1 MSNPWLSIPLADYEG
16 HMCSPEVQQ
25 LGVLSE
31 LFGEALVRCQ
41 PASVAVLGIAGG
53 NGLDHVDPRI
63 TKRVVGLD
71 LNPLFLEEVRSRY
84 EGTCN
89 LDLHC
94 VDLAEQ
100 RIECEP
106 VQLVHAA
113 LVFEHAGVD
122 RCLENALSLVGVGG
136 ALSAVLQLPSEADQA
151 VGSSDFPS
159 MLSLKDH
166 FSFVDPFWLKS
177 ELAKRGFRLMHEV
190 HRSVPAGKRF
200 WNRNLRAKLSSSPE
214 PVDKLDFSLVTL

>member
-1 MSNPWLSIPLADYEG
+1 MSDPWLNIPLADYEG

-25 LGVLSE
+25 LDALSE
-31 LFGEALVRCQ
+31 LFGVALGRCQ
-41 PASVAVLGIAGG
+41 PMSVAILGIAGG
-53 NGLDHVDPRI
+53 NGLDRVDPSI

-71 LNPLFLEEVRSRY
+71 LNPLFLAEVRNRY
-84 EGTCN
+84 GAICN

-94 VDLAEQ
+94 VDLAAQ
-100 RIECEP
+100 QVACGP

-122 RCLENALSLVGVGG
+122 RCLENAVSLVGPDG
-136 ALSAVLQLPSEADQA
+136 ALSAVLQLPSELGHA

-166 FSFVDPFWLKS
+166 FTFVDPAWLSK
-177 ELAKRGFRLMHEV
+177 ELERRGFRLVHEV
-190 HRSVPAGKRF
+190 YRSVPAGKRF
-200 WNRNLRAKLSSSPE
+200 WMGIFGRS
-214 PVDKLDFSLVTL
+214 

>member
-1 MSNPWLSIPLADYEG
+1 MSNPWLNIPLADYEG

-25 LGVLSE
+25 LDALSE
-31 LFGEALVRCQ
+31 LLGVALGRCL
-41 PASVAVLGIAGG
+41 PTSVAVLGIAGG
-53 NGLDHVDPRI
+53 NGLDQVDPRI

-71 LNPLFLEEVRSRY
+71 LNPLFLKEVRNRY
-84 EGTCN
+84 GETCN

-100 RIECEP
+100 RVECEP

-122 RCLENALSLVGVGG
+122 RCLENAVSLVGPDG
-136 ALSAVLQLPSEADQA
+136 ALSAVLQLPSEVGQV

-159 MLSLKDH
+159 MLRLKDH
-166 FSFVDPFWLKS
+166 FSLVDPFWLS
-177 ELAKRGFRLMHEV
+177 RELARRGFRIIHEV

-200 WNRNLRAKLSSSPE
+200 WMGIFGRS
-214 PVDKLDFSLVTL
+214 